1 MPLQWR
7 NQFWQSLEKDA
18 KSEVWIM
25 SPSVSLTF
33 DSPVILKTDK
43 GLQNWYAKINS
54 LATLTMHR
62 LNGHAC
68 GV

>member
-1 MPLQWR
+1 
-7 NQFWQSLEKDA
+7 
-18 KSEVWIM
+18 M